1 MYLGLTVVGAISS
14 NLKFLNEKL
23 MIYLKKTKRKEKETF
38 SQFWR

>member
-14 NLKFLNEKL
+14 NSKFLNEKL
-23 MIYLKKTKRKEKETF
+23 MIYFFKKKEKKRRHF